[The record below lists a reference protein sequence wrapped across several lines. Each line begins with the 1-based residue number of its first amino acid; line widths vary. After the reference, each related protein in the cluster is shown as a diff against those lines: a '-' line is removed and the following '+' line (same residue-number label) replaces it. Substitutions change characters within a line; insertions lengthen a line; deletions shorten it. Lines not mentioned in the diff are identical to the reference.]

1 MGDIKSNV
9 GGKVSA
15 MLLEPSERRV
25 LLRVTGVQGTGAPG
39 FLSTELPFLMTRGLS
54 QVDGRLFQNRK
65 QRTFL
70 TSGVKLY
77 LSSGMMSQRET
88 QGPS

>member
-39 FLSTELPFLMTRGLS
+39 FLSTELPIPFLMTRGLS

-65 QRTFL
+65 QRTF
-70 TSGVKLY
+70 
-77 LSSGMMSQRET
+77 
-88 QGPS
+88 